1 MAAVAP
7 ANMKEMATNNGINA
21 RRITGSFHRITP
33 GAAGARPY

>member
-1 MAAVAP
+1 
-7 ANMKEMATNNGINA
+7 MATNNGIST